1 LHVRFLYR
9 FDRVPVNKIS
19 EFGGNYEHV
28 DRVYGH
34 FKLAQQ
40 NAARVLSIK
49 IDQELF
55 DIDKAKE

>member
-1 LHVRFLYR
+1 
-9 FDRVPVNKIS
+9 VPVNKIS